1 MTERERELLEGAIR
15 EALAAALDRY
25 EAGLPDRVAE
35 GMSGLLR
42 HERKR
47 LSYRARYAVRAGLDA
62 AGAVDVMLELLRDVA
77 ALVEEEQAAGRK
89 SPAMTRRRPD
99 EGEQSRDLDAEA
111 ERIANDP
118 VLMAAIV
125 DNIVTRLASKPET
138 VSRSERGIV
147 RAYWRRRIME
157 RLRDQAW

>member
-1 MTERERELLEGAIR
+1 MSDPRKSVDLLEAAIR

-35 GMSGLLR
+35 AMRGLL
-42 HERKR
+42 HNERRR

-62 AGAVDVMLELLRDVA
+62 EGAVDAMLELLRGVVD
-77 ALVEEEQAAGRK
+77 LIEEEQAAGWK

-111 ERIANDP
+111 ARIANDP
-118 VLMAAIV
+118 VLTADHGAA
-125 DNIVTRLASKPET
+125 A
-138 VSRSERGIV
+138 
-147 RAYWRRRIME
+147 
-157 RLRDQAW
+157 

>member
-1 MTERERELLEGAIR
+1 VTSERERELLEAAIR
-15 EALAAALDRY
+15 EALAAALDAY
-25 EAGLPDRVAE
+25 EATLPDRVAE
-35 GMSGLLR
+35 AMSGLLR
-42 HERKR
+42 NERKR

-62 AGAVDVMLELLRDVA
+62 EGAVDAMLELLRGVVD
-77 ALVEEEQAAGRK
+77 LIEEEQAAG
-89 SPAMTRRRPD
+89 RPD

-147 RAYWRRRIME
+147 RAYWRRRIAE
-157 RLRDQAW
+157 GLR